1 MALQSYGDYLLGQGF
16 YQDPDTGSWKR
27 EDQSGLEHLDAQD
40 RESPLYQDWASQQ
53 NAALPKGAVQTDP
66 FNQQSIQFQD
76 PSGKW
81 YFNNANT
88 YDPNTPVD
96 LGGRLAVAS
105 DYYTDA
111 GTGLSG
117 NSIESQEMWAREHQ
131 QDSWG
136 ESITGNMPVIF
147 ASILLGGAL
156 GPVLGPAIG
165 TSSTVAG
172 GAIGGAVTGGFSGE
186 EPSLTGAAKGA
197 ALGAL
202 GGAAKDLAGGLIGD
216 TFNSAIPD
224 STPTGTFP
232 DSGALSGGGQLEL
245 LSGTVT
251 DPNAAALTQMGVD
264 AGLSGEALQAF
275 VDSGGGAGSTAA
287 GGGGA
292 QSLSNLISGGE
303 ITPTTPAIDTGVNPG
318 GLDGPLGDTGLPAAT
333 PPAPSIPEGGR
344 DTDVFTPSN
353 TTPTGAGY
361 DPDYSQNTSTSGVKS
376 ILNLI
381 NENKGLATLGTGIIG
396 SLIQGA
402 TAPSVAKAK
411 AEAEAEAAKQLE
423 NDRRAATSIS
433 GVRFNVR
440 PTGRMLRSPGLIGRP
455 V

>member
-16 YQDPDTGSWKR
+16 YQDPDTGSWRR
-27 EDQSGLEHLDAQD
+27 EDQSGVEHLDAQD

-81 YFNNANT
+81 YFNNSNT

-96 LGGRLAVAS
+96 LGGRMAVAS

-111 GTGLSG
+111 GTGLAG

-136 ESITGNMPVIF
+136 ESITGNMPVVF

-156 GPVLGPAIG
+156 GPVLGGAIG

-172 GAIGGAVTGGFSGE
+172 GAIGGGVMGGFSGE
-186 EPSLTGAAKGA
+186 EPSLTGAVKGA

-202 GGAAKDLAGGLIGD
+202 GGGAKGLIGEALGGSF
-216 TFNSAIPD
+216 TGAIPD

-303 ITPTTPAIDTGVNPG
+303 VPSTPQDPG
-318 GLDGPLGDTGLPAAT
+318 YVTDPNTGDTVSSGQT
-333 PPAPSIPEGGR
+333 PNAGGAPTPSVPEGGR

-361 DPDYSQNTSTSGVKS
+361 DPDYSQNTPTSGVKS

-402 TAPSVAKAK
+402 TAPAAAKAK

-423 NDRRAATSIS
+423 NDRRAATSMS
-433 GVRFNVR
+433 GVRFGVR